1 MKGVCKFMKNLDEKY
16 HERPFT
22 ERKFKC
28 LSSFESEGR
37 YCNKGE
43 VYTARVY
50 EGDYTKFIFE
60 NGDMNFTDELFERV
74 VEAWSD
80 VLVEITG

>member
-1 MKGVCKFMKNLDEKY
+1 MKNLDGEY

-37 YCNKGE
+37 YCKEGE

-60 NGDMNFTDELFERV
+60 NGDMNFTDELFGRV
-74 VEAWSD
+74 VIAWKD
-80 VLVEITG
+80 VLEETSGGE